1 MIQLEDDGTF
11 SVPSETKRDVIYSV
25 SMELRTCSCPHGRL
39 KGPCKHRS
47 VVSLTQKLPSFDLVP
62 EENPQMRKMWMY
74 IGTGKDVE
82 LDYFL
87 PLSDPKNPNQ
97 TAPNNVDQIWNMTVD
112 NSAEVLNVEEMDIDH
127 QHVEENHEDHQD
139 ETEEVEKKLEDV
151 FSKLR
156 NIISD
161 RIKHD
166 PKGYKKSLRTFE
178 KHLDRMP
185 KMKDAAL
192 QKALCT
198 FGQESFAP
206 LSKRKNG
213 HLIPVQVYIT

>member
-1 MIQLEDDGTF
+1 
-11 SVPSETKRDVIYSV
+11 
-25 SMELRTCSCPHGRL
+25 
-39 KGPCKHRS
+39 
-47 VVSLTQKLPSFDLVP
+47 
-62 EENPQMRKMWMY
+62 MRKMWMY

-198 FGQESFAP
+198 FGQESFA